1 MKMSSICAM
10 GCLLVAFGASATG
23 VMPILDLDFTRS
35 ANETLKKL
43 GINDACIIRAQN
55 PVAFTYCREGSSTL
69 WKYQDLDLA
78 QLAAVKNDGKL
89 PLTAYQR
96 ISVVEFNSAICEQET
111 AVPVAQSTVARSLVF
126 GLLAL
131 SVLLGLRYTWQV
143 ILPRRRDLNALS
155 VTGLPPMSQTPPR
168 VNSSKK
174 AAAAFGIA
182 VAVAFVC
189 FGCLGF

>member
-1 MKMSSICAM
+1 
-10 GCLLVAFGASATG
+10 
-23 VMPILDLDFTRS
+23 MPVLDLDFTRS
-35 ANETLKKL
+35 ATETLKKL

-55 PVAFTYCREGSSTL
+55 PVAFTYCREGSPTL

-78 QLAAVKNDGKL
+78 QLAAIRSDERL

-96 ISVVEFNSAICEQET
+96 ISVLEFNSAVCQQET
-111 AVPVAQSTVARSLVF
+111 AVPVAQSTVARWLVF
-126 GLLAL
+126 GLLSL
-131 SVLLGLRYTWQV
+131 SVLLGLRYTYQV
-143 ILPRRRDLNALS
+143 VLPRRRDLNALS
-155 VTGLPPMSQTPPR
+155 IPGLPPMSQTPPR